1 MNQNRS
7 KKIVHNS
14 GFTLIE
20 LMVVVAIIGILA
32 AIAYPAYTN
41 HVLKSKRAE
50 GKAALANAAQR
61 MERCFTE
68 KNAYS
73 ADCLSTFITEN
84 GYYEVSV
91 SFPASQPSY
100 TLTADNQFDDTQCE
114 ELTLTSTGVKGE
126 NGSEDRDFCW

>member
-1 MNQNRS
+1 MSKNSKHQS
-7 KKIVHNS
+7 KKKG

-32 AIAYPAYTN
+32 AIAYPAYTS

-68 KNAYS
+68 ENAYS
-73 ADCLSTFITEN
+73 ADCVPTFTTEN
-84 GYYEVSV
+84 GYYQVSV

-100 TLTADNQFDDTQCE
+100 TLTADNQFADPQCE